1 MAELDNLGQLNETP
15 QTAPDSQI
23 PAGIISPE
31 LKLPWYKNKKLII
44 TAILVFISA
53 LLLLL
58 LYLNLFGRATV
69 EVIIADQTTLQ
80 PIEGA
85 QVTLENNSQET
96 DGDGKTIFKNVTT
109 GKKEITVTKQ
119 AYATLSLEEKILS
132 GYNKLEPI
140 TIEGNGI
147 ALVVT
152 VKNKVGQLP
161 IVGAQVVIG
170 ENQAFSD
177 NNGKAII
184 NIPHIGAPTATA
196 QITKRGFIAYTGK
209 LNVESG
215 SAPQLIT
222 LVLAGKN
229 YFLSNRSGKI
239 DLYESNLDGS
249 EQKVI
254 LAATGNEDT
263 NTAIY
268 ISPDSKWI
276 AMVSTREGI
285 RDVVGNLA
293 PYLYMI
299 NTENNSFS
307 KVATDPIANV
317 IGWADNN
324 LVYNSYQDVNGQR
337 EIKTTSLDPVSTN
350 QITLAIFISYS
361 GSINI
366 VGSNII
372 YSQPDKTK
380 EEFGLIL
387 ASATSG
393 AKRTILAETIYSI
406 YQTAIDTVVFQ
417 SQDSI
422 SWYSYNLNSQELTT
436 LSGKPA
442 NLKNLKFIAS
452 PSKSNFVYVDN
463 RDGKNDLF
471 IKNIQDQKLT
481 NIGAVSEPIRWID
494 EKDLIFRVIRPGE
507 TADYIISTEG
517 GEPLKIVDVVS
528 SLY

>member
-1 MAELDNLGQLNETP
+1 MAELDNLRQLN
-15 QTAPDSQI
+15 QAGQASPDSQTP
-23 PAGIISPE
+23 PAIISPE
-31 LKLPWYKNKKLII
+31 PKPPWYKNKKLIF
-44 TAILVFISA
+44 TAVALLISA
-53 LLLLL
+53 LLSLV
-58 LYLNLFGRATV
+58 LYLNLFGKATV
-69 EVIIADQTTLQ
+69 EVIVADQTTLQ

-85 QVTLENNSQET
+85 KVTLENNSQET
-96 DGDGKTIFKNVTT
+96 DGDGKTIFKNVRT
-109 GKKEITVTKQ
+109 GKKEITVAKQ

-161 IVGAQVVIG
+161 VVGAQVVIG
-170 ENQAFSD
+170 QNQSFSD
-177 NNGKAII
+177 NNGKAIV
-184 NIPHIGAPTATA
+184 NIPHIGAPTVTA
-196 QITKRGFIAYTGK
+196 QVTKRGFIAYTGK

-215 SAPQLIT
+215 SVPQLVT
-222 LVLAGKN
+222 LVPAGKN

-254 LAATGNEDT
+254 LAATGSEDT

-268 ISPDSKWI
+268 ISPDNKWI
-276 AMVSTREGI
+276 ALLSTREGI

-307 KVATDPIANV
+307 KVATDQIASV
-317 IGWADNN
+317 IGWAGSR

-337 EIKTTSLDPVSTN
+337 EIKTTSLDPVSAN
-350 QITLAIFISYS
+350 QITLATFISYS

-372 YSQPDKTK
+372 YSKPDKTK
-380 EEFGLIL
+380 EEFGLFL
-387 ASATSG
+387 ASTAGG
-393 AKRTILAETIYSI
+393 AKQTILTETVYSI
-406 YQTAIDTVVFQ
+406 YQTAIDTIVFQ
-417 SQDSI
+417 SQDSNG
-422 SWYSYNLNSQELTT
+422 WHSYNLNSQALTT

-442 NLKNLKFIAS
+442 NLKHLRFIAS
-452 PSKSNFVYVDN
+452 PSKSNFAYVDN

-471 IKNIQDQKLT
+471 IKNAQDQRLT
-481 NIGAVSEPIRWID
+481 SVGAVSEPVRWID
-494 EKDLIFRVIRPGE
+494 EKDLIFRVIRPNE
-507 TADYIISTEG
+507 TADYIISTDG
-517 GEPLKIVDVVS
+517 GEPLKIVDVLS
-528 SLY
+528 GFY